1 MPKAKTLEE
10 KFKPLMDT
18 AKHLYK
24 VQPVKPGYPAWYQAL
39 CTKPDPVAGG
49 FAEPED
55 LSASKSVVPKLLR
68 LCWKGYPLHRDSTE
82 KWGFVSPDPTTKLG
96 MATNSAILCLL
107 SSKKRK
113 Y

>member
-1 MPKAKTLEE
+1 MWDQDWSLKNLKMKKFRGFGTKQVMPKAKTLEE

-68 LCWKGYPLHRDSTE
+68 LCC
-82 KWGFVSPDPTTKLG
+82 
-96 MATNSAILCLL
+96 LCVAQL
-107 SSKKRK
+107 
-113 Y
+113 